1 MFVHSVDRAAAAPV
15 VGPCGGAV
23 GERRVGDRI
32 SPDRRGVVVLAAF
45 QLVPRVVGHSVAVGV
60 LHDPDDARLGR
71 GVHGVA
77 LDVKVVTARVGY
89 RLGECRDEVSAPSA
103 ERNPVV
109 LGEARGSV
117 PAGFLRRIHVVE
129 RAAGA
134 RLFVDELSRCGSVFE
149 NPGHGFVRLRGRDLF
164 AGVAGGQQKS
174 RQRECVF
181 FHLLR
186 MFFTV

>member
-1 MFVHSVDRAAAAPV
+1 MFVHPVDRAAAAPV

-109 LGEARGSV
+109 LGETRGGV
-117 PAGFLRRIHVVE
+117 PAGLSPAYPRCRTRRRSAPLR
-129 RAAGA
+129 
-134 RLFVDELSRCGSVFE
+134 
-149 NPGHGFVRLRGRDLF
+149 
-164 AGVAGGQQKS
+164 
-174 RQRECVF
+174 
-181 FHLLR
+181 
-186 MFFTV
+186 